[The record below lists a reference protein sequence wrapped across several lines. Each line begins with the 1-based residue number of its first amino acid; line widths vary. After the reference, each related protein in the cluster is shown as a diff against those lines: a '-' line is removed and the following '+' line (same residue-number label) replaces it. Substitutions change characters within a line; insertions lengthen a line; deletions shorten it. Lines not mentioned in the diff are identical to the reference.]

1 MRPKFRLDVTTG
13 WFCAVLRE
21 AGIRRAQ
28 GHRSKEGRKHWRR
41 RRTSRL
47 VESFADGLQPR
58 LKLGVLLVH
67 LLVRVEQE
75 RFEVL
80 DPLVPRN
87 ELAFGERNVPLQ
99 GRVLV
104 DKLWDTDRRVSTQGT
119 NCCTSEPGDGGGRNV
134 DAGAHLLLHDRELV
148 EIARQKVHLALL
160 RLAVRVLGEVAI
172 VLASL
177 VQRDLE
183 FDHLAITFPV
193 SSPVKLTWRDP
204 AFYLFA
210 SVLQVSHQTLLHR
223 VKVGQLLGDGLVLS
237 LEVLCRF
244 LQVPAAFDTG
254 RRDLERSLQEK
265 GSAQ

>member
-58 LKLGVLLVH
+58 LELGVLLVH

-104 DKLWDTDRRVSTQGT
+104 DKLWDTDSRVSTQGI
-119 NCCTSEPGDGGGRNV
+119 NCCTSEPGDWGGRNV

-148 EIARQKVHLALL
+148 EVARQKIHLALL
-160 RLAVRVLGEVAI
+160 RLAVRVLGEAAV

-183 FDHLAITFPV
+183 FNHLAFVSLSARPV
-193 SSPVKLTWRDP
+193 EVPWTNHTH
-204 AFYLFA
+204 YLFA

-223 VKVGQLLGDGLVLS
+223 VKVGQLLGHGLVLS

-254 RRDLERSLQEK
+254 RCDLECSLQAER
-265 GSAQ
+265 SA